1 MTSMINIS
9 VLNHIVLEMVLKNL
23 NTSLDLNLTTVA
35 VLVFFLTFMTSA
47 ALGKKVKQQK
57 EVSVSNRDYLK
68 KITPLITHK

>member
-35 VLVFFLTFMTSA
+35 VLGFF
-47 ALGKKVKQQK
+47 
-57 EVSVSNRDYLK
+57 
-68 KITPLITHK
+68 